1 MPKTT
6 RKSRTSKQK
15 SQDGDELLQNEGEGK
30 TRGNTRVN
38 RSTGLSYRRP
48 SRGYTRSTKWT
59 YEMNK
64 ELLQLFADSK
74 PNKCGYQKRLK
85 ELWDI
90 RYPDH
95 KKITPKHLAEQVHNI
110 KKKKLLPTTEI
121 SRINDGT
128 GEDDRET
135 STQETREHNEEI
147 QTEQANSETENQEDI
162 EEGTGNII
170 TTYTG
175 RN

>member
-15 SQDGDELLQNEGEGK
+15 NQDGTELLHNEGEGK
-30 TRGNTRVN
+30 TQGNTWVN
-38 RSTGLSYRRP
+38 RSTKLLYRRP
-48 SRGYTRSTKWT
+48 SRDYTRSTKWT

-64 ELLQLFADSK
+64 ELLQLFAHSK
-74 PNKCGYQKRLK
+74 PDKCGYQKRLK

-95 KKITPKHLAEQVHNI
+95 KKFMPKHLAEQVRNI

-128 GEDDRET
+128 GEDDR
-135 STQETREHNEEI
+135 
-147 QTEQANSETENQEDI
+147 
-162 EEGTGNII
+162 
-170 TTYTG
+170 
-175 RN
+175 